1 MAKVWNKRQNSIPRD
16 AVYVGRP
23 TKWGNPFSHLSG
35 TLAKHKVATRD
46 EAVDAYEA
54 LLLRWFAQDP
64 EAKQRL
70 QAELRGKDLVCWCAP
85 ARCHADVL
93 LKYANE

>member
-1 MAKVWNKRQNSIPRD
+1 MAKVWNKRQNGIPRD

-23 TKWGNPFSHLSG
+23 TKWGNPFSHRSG

-54 LLLRWFAQDP
+54 QLLRWFARDP

-70 QAELRGKDLVCWCAP
+70 QAELRGKDLVCWCTP

>member
-1 MAKVWNKRQNSIPRD
+1 MAKVWNKRQNGIPRD

-23 TKWGNPFSHLSG
+23 TKWGNPFSHLNG

-54 LLLRWFAQDP
+54 QLLRWFEKDP
-64 EAKQRL
+64 EAKGRL